1 MFIDIVSTK
10 VTNSTPTNVTYT
22 VSINSGNEKVRYK
35 IVCYIL
41 HTVLLV
47 IILLFIIATIWYHYG
62 KHRSKL
68 KKTYFKLK
76 I

>member
-10 VTNSTPTNVTYT
+10 VINSTPTNVTCT